1 MRDEDENTNLKLLEG
16 KKKRKQY
23 IKVNKNILT
32 KDIFIM

>member
-23 IKVNKNILT
+23 IKVNKNTLT